1 MANIEAMW
9 AARCLKFHAL
19 AIKKL
24 MDNEFERT
32 GLGKVR
38 DTFTFIN
45 HDKKK
50 VILSKASAWDLL
62 NIPIDE
68 GIDLFDRLLNECKE
82 YNEDITFDELFAYV
96 KANSM
101 EQIGV
106 FDFIES
112 MRDFLLESSVS
123 PSAGKWFISGSRHYS
138 WDKGANILG
147 FGRSNLEKVS
157 VDKFCTINT
166 EELREKLKFCLKKRI
181 PVVGVTAV
189 FGTTQVSFYKHRAK
203 YIFNNNLHCKSG
215 GRSGQSRGNSEY
227 SARV

>member
-24 MDNEFERT
+24 MESQFEMMGLGEVRETFTIT
-32 GLGKVR
+32 GLNR
-38 DTFTFIN
+38 
-45 HDKKK
+45 KKI
-50 VILSKASAWDLL
+50 VLSKASAWDLL

-68 GIDLFDRLLNECKE
+68 DIDMFDRLLAHCKK
-82 YNEDITFDELFAYV
+82 YNEDISFDDLFGHV

-112 MRDFLLESSVS
+112 MREFLEESSVT
-123 PSAGKWFISGSRHYS
+123 PSTGKWFISGSRHYS

-166 EELREKLKFCLKKRI
+166 TELKEKLEICLEKKI
-181 PVVGVTAV
+181 PVVGVTAGRK
-189 FGTTQVSFYKHRAK
+189 FIKNMFF
-203 YIFNNNLHCKSG
+203 IFNFLSCKSSNHFQSSAPL
-215 GRSGQSRGNSEY
+215 RSVLKISIIT
-227 SARV
+227 